1 MPNYVPIQDMTISH
15 DLEDTDLVPVSDGET
30 SFAVEASRFKAY
42 STDAAEA
49 AAAEAVAA
57 AAEAVASVDK
67 TIVSRASL
75 AGTDDLDNFIDKG
88 GSYYCSRANAA
99 TVGHSPWD
107 SAPYVV
113 FVRASSTSSTA
124 SGIVQYAVSSS
135 GQFACRFRQSSTWS
149 DWVYASDAAK
159 DPLTMITRGS
169 IPANADLDDYYTQS
183 GMWYCAPS
191 VAPGVVNTPWSDHT
205 YVLFVKPSTGASSP
219 SGQAQIAVCYTGE
232 LATRMRYQE
241 AWTSWA
247 YITTSADDRLIMKTV
262 GSLPDNCDL
271 DDYYQDS
278 GMWYASSTVAGNSA
292 NVPWDDIAFSV
303 FVKASSSVSS
313 PSGQTQIAISVKGDL
328 ATRSRFVGSWSPWVY
343 YAAKTETSLI
353 CLSVFSKVGVIGA
366 SYDTGASPNVAG
378 TANVPNPNNA
388 WLNILSRKYG
398 FATGVY
404 AYGGATIQS
413 WYDPSSAGY
422 NSCYGK
428 FAADTPCELYF
439 IALGGNGTIDG
450 SLEDC
455 AAYDA
460 DPSSTPTTFYGY
472 YAKLIHDIL
481 EKNPL
486 AAIVCC
492 LPASVGI
499 RGELADAVAAITE
512 IGNYYALPV
521 LNLRTHPSWRK
532 NGIKLCTART
542 GSSLHPTPLGHAML
556 AQTYDEVF
564 GNVVMQYA
572 SYFNTWRN
580 EPPTT

>member
-57 AAEAVASVDK
+57 AAEATASVDK

-75 AGTDDLDNFIDKG
+75 TGTDDLDTFVDKG
-88 GSYYCSRANAA
+88 GSYYCARATAA
-99 TVGHSPWD
+99 TVGHSPWN

-135 GQFACRFRQSSTWS
+135 GQFACRFRYTSNWS
-149 DWVYASDAAK
+149 DWVYAADAAN
-159 DPLTMITRGS
+159 DPLTMMTKGS
-169 IPANADLDDYYTQS
+169 IPVNADLDDYYAQS
-183 GMWYCAPS
+183 GMWYCPS
-191 VAPGVVNTPWSDHT
+191 GNASGVANSPWSDHS
-205 YVLFVKPSTGASSP
+205 YVLLVKSSSGASSP
-219 SGQAQIAVCYTGE
+219 SGQAQIAVSYTGE
-232 LATRMRYQE
+232 LASRMMYQN

-247 YITTSADDRLIMKTV
+247 YTTTTADDRLIMKTA
-262 GSLPDNCDL
+262 GSFPGNCDL

-292 NVPWDDIAFSV
+292 NVPWDDIAFTV
-303 FVKASSSVSS
+303 FVKASSGASS
-313 PSGQTQIAISVKGDL
+313 PSGQVQIAISVKGDL
-328 ATRSRFVGSWSPWVY
+328 ATRARFVSAWSPWVY
-343 YAAKTETSLI
+343 YAAKTETSPI

-422 NSCYGK
+422 DRCYGA
-428 FAADTPCELYF
+428 FAADTPCELY
-439 IALGGNGTIDG
+439 IITLGGNGTIDG
-450 SLEDC
+450 SLADC
-455 AAYDA
+455 TAYDEN
-460 DPSSTPTTFYGY
+460 PSSTPTTFYGY
-472 YAKLIHDIL
+472 YAKLRHDIL

-512 IGNYYALPV
+512 IGNHYALPV
-521 LNLRTHPSWRK
+521 LNLRTNPSWRK